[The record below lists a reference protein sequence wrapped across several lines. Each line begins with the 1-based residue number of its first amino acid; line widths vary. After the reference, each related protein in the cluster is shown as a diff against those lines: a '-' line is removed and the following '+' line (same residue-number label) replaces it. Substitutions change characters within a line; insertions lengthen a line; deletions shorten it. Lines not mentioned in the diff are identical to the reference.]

1 MDDIKILLG
10 KRIKELRKAKN
21 WTQEYFAEKLD
32 IDQRSLSAIE
42 CGLNFPTKNFVKIA
56 QVLNIELKELFDFEH
71 IEKTED
77 NMRSEAK
84 RYIENLDSHDLKI
97 IFMLLKSMN

>member
-21 WTQEYFAEKLD
+21 WTQEYFAEKLN

-71 IEKTED
+71 IEKTEE

-84 RYIENLDSHDLKI
+84 HYIEKLDFHDLKI
-97 IFMLLKSMN
+97 VFKLLKSMN